1 MTFGSLS
8 SDSVSAPGQLP
19 VKALKQIIQ
28 LLNEPL

>member
-1 MTFGSLS
+1 SLS
-8 SDSVSAPGQLP
+8 SDSTSPPGQIP